1 MSKRFVVPL
10 GMAAGLVLTLGSL
23 PAEAGLGRPLSAAAQ
38 DGTPIAA
45 GPALPGPR
53 LAAKAASAATPA
65 TPATALPVQSQSIQ
79 TPQGAS
85 VTEYAAASGPVFA
98 ITWRGPFK
106 PDLQQLLGQYFA
118 PFAQGRPRAG
128 LGLTA
133 SVVHGNDIVVH
144 SFGRMRNFYGAAW
157 VPSLVPAGFD
167 VAGLQ
172 P

>member
-1 MSKRFVVPL
+1 MSMRFVVSL
-10 GMAAGLVLTLGSL
+10 GMAAGLALTLGST
-23 PAEAGLGRPLSAAAQ
+23 PADAGLGQPLSAAAQ

-45 GPALPGPR
+45 ASGAR
-53 LAAKAASAATPA
+53 LTAKAASASTPA
-65 TPATALPVQSQSIQ
+65 AALPIQSQSIQ

-85 VTEYAAASGPVFA
+85 VTEYAGASGPVFA

-106 PDLQQLLGQYFA
+106 PDLRQLLGQYFA
-118 PFAQGRPRAG
+118 PFVQGSPRAG

-133 SVVHGNDIVVH
+133 SVVHGDDIVVH
-144 SFGRMRNFYGAAW
+144 SFGRMRNFYGVAW